1 MSKIIDHSTY
11 APECTCCDDWHTC
24 ARCGADKGNLDLW
37 QAYCDRCAEL
47 ERLEREIGRITV
59 GQAILDRVAERLMAI
74 DKGRAPTVLNL
85 VYNLLVDER
94 MLLESRWRQLHAA
107 DAKGER

>member
-1 MSKIIDHSTY
+1 MKHPVLMTNAIDFHCY
-11 APECTCCDDWHTC
+11 
-24 ARCGADKGNLDLW
+24 RCGVYIDSGDVW
-37 QAYCDRCAEL
+37 QTHCDRCAEL

-94 MLLESRWRQLHAA
+94 MLLESRWRQLHAEGA
-107 DAKGER
+107 TGEQIP